1 MTGAPDSGPAR
12 FPATRVSLIEALG
25 APDPAVRLPAYEA
38 LVGVY
43 WKPVYKYLRVAR
55 RFDHDDA
62 EDLTQDFF
70 ARAFEKDS
78 LASFD
83 PSIARFR
90 TFLRVCLDRFAAN
103 AVKARGRL
111 KRGGGQAR
119 VSLDPAEL
127 ETIAADATTAADPEV
142 YFRREW
148 VRALFEGAL
157 EAVSA
162 DYRGRGKDTQLAVF
176 LAYDIEPP
184 DDGRRPKYD
193 ELAARFGVPV
203 TQITNYLAAAR
214 RAFRREALERLRAV
228 TGSDEEFAAEA
239 RELFG
244 VDAA

>member
-1 MTGAPDSGPAR
+1 M
-12 FPATRVSLIEALG
+12 
-25 APDPAVRLPAYEA
+25 PAYET

-70 ARAFEKDS
+70 ARAFERDS
-78 LASFD
+78 LVSFD

-103 AVKARGRL
+103 AFKARGRL

-119 VSLDPAEL
+119 ISLDPDEL
-127 ETIAADATTAADPEV
+127 ETIAADRAAAADPEQ

-148 VRALFEGAL
+148 VRALFDGAL

-162 DYRGRGKDTQLAVF
+162 DYRRRGKDTQLAVF
-176 LAYDIEPP
+176 LATDVDPP
-184 DDGRRPKYD
+184 EGNRRPTYD
-193 ELAARFGVPV
+193 ELAARFSVPV

-214 RAFRREALERLRAV
+214 RAFRREAMERLRAV
-228 TGSDEEFAAEA
+228 SGTEEEFVAEA

-244 VDAA
+244 VDAV